1 MSIRSRLSAA
11 AAAILM
17 MGAAG
22 AVLAQGNCPAGSKM
36 SKQIAK
42 PMDAAQKAINARK
55 WQEVLAR
62 VREAE
67 DVKGYIRSAYDQFWM
82 NEFKGFAYLSLR
94 QEAEAA
100 RELEA
105 GLNSP
110 CMADSKKAERLKNLV
125 GIYTNLRNYPK
136 ALEFGNRALKISR
149 DPEVMVA
156 VAQAYYLSG
165 NNKESVR
172 VMNEL
177 MNSLESGGKA
187 PKEQHLLLVRSACD
201 RAGDNA
207 CVARVFEKLVVY
219 YPKPD
224 YWENLMVA
232 LRKTE
237 TSDLQELNVMRLA
250 VHVNVMKKADEYKE
264 MAQLA
269 LEQKLAGEAQTVLE
283 QGFAKKVFVDDRSKS
298 VNERLLAAAKKEAA
312 VDKAALAKN
321 EAAATTGDL
330 LVKVGAQYLGFG
342 DAAKAA
348 ELIQKGI
355 TKGGIGAGEE
365 PAVQAQKADEAY
377 ILLGIAH
384 LRNNNKA
391 EAAKAFRAVKR
402 DPTMARIAKLW
413 VLNT

>member
-22 AVLAQGNCPAGSKM
+22 AVLAQGSCPAGSKM

-172 VMNEL
+172 VMSEL

-391 EAAKAFRAVKR
+391 EAAKAFKAVKR
-402 DPTMARIAKLW
+402 DATMARIAKLW

>member
-1 MSIRSRLSAA
+1 VSIRSRLSAA

-22 AVLAQGNCPAGSKM
+22 AVLAQGSCPAGSKM

-237 TSDLQELNVMRLA
+237 TTDLQELNVMRLA

-391 EAAKAFRAVKR
+391 EAAKAFKAVKR
-402 DPTMARIAKLW
+402 DATMARIAKLW

>member
-1 MSIRSRLSAA
+1 
-11 AAAILM
+11 M

-22 AVLAQGNCPAGSKM
+22 TVLAQGANSCPPNSKM

-67 DVKGYIRSAYDQFWM
+67 QTTGYIRSAYDSFWM
-82 NEFKGFAYLSLR
+82 SEFKGYAYLSLR
-94 QEAEAA
+94 QEADAA
-100 RELEA
+100 RELEI

-110 CMADSKKAERLKNLV
+110 CMAESKKPDRLKNLV
-125 GIYTNLRNYPK
+125 GIYTNLKNYPK

-177 MNSLESGGKA
+177 MNSLEQRGSK
-187 PKEQHLLLVRSACD
+187 PKEQQLLLVRSACD

-232 LRKTE
+232 LNKIDT
-237 TSDLQELNVMRLA
+237 TDLQQLNVMRLA
-250 VHVNVMKKADEYKE
+250 AHVNVLKKADDYKE

-269 LEQKLAGEAQTVLE
+269 LEQKLAGEAQSVLE

-312 VDKAALAKN
+312 VDKAQLAKN
-321 EAAATTGDL
+321 EAAATTGDA

-365 PAVQAQKADEAY
+365 PDVQAQKADEAY

-391 EAAKAFRAVKR
+391 EAGKAFRAVRR

>member
-1 MSIRSRLSAA
+1 
-11 AAAILM
+11 
-17 MGAAG
+17 MGSAG
-22 AVLAQGNCPAGSKM
+22 AVLAQGSCPPGSKM

-42 PMDAAQKAINARK
+42 PMDAAQKAISARK
-55 WQEVLAR
+55 WQEVLAK

-67 DVKGYIRSAYDQFWM
+67 ATTGYIRSAYDQFWM

-94 QEAEAA
+94 QEADAA

-110 CMADSKKAERLKNLV
+110 CMAEGKKAERLKNLV

-156 VAQAYYLSG
+156 VAQAYYQSG

-172 VMNEL
+172 VMNDL
-177 MNSLESGGKA
+177 MNSLESRGAA
-187 PKEQHLLLVRSACD
+187 PKEQQLLLVRSACD
-201 RAGDNA
+201 RAGDKA
-207 CVARVFEKLVVY
+207 CVARVWEKLVSY

-224 YWENLMVA
+224 YWENLTVS
-232 LRKTE
+232 LRQIE
-237 TSDLQELNVMRLA
+237 TTDLQELNVMRLA
-250 VHVNVMKKADEYKE
+250 AHVKVLKKADEYKE

-269 LEQKLAGEAQTVLE
+269 LERNLSGEAQTVLE
-283 QGFAKKVFVDDRSKS
+283 QGFANKVFVDDRQKS
-298 VNERLLAAAKKEAA
+298 VNTRLLDAAKKQAA
-312 VDKAALAKN
+312 ADKAALAKN
-321 EAAATTGDL
+321 ESAATTGDAM
-330 LVKVGAQYLGFG
+330 VKVGAQYLGFG
-342 DAAKAA
+342 DNAKAA

-355 TKGGIGAGEE
+355 TKGGLGAGEE
-365 PAVQAQKADEAY
+365 PAVQAQMADEAY
-377 ILLGIAH
+377 ILLGIAQ

-391 EAAKAFRAVKR
+391 EAAKAFKAVKR